1 MKMLWYIAKK
11 DLLQVLKDRNS
22 FILLLIVPLM
32 LITILGAALGN
43 GFGES
48 DDTAAFTV
56 AVSNKDDGF
65 IGDILI
71 KALKAKNS
79 NYTIT
84 IDKYNNTSQVKQQV
98 DNGQAVAGLVIPAQ
112 TTKSINKAASD
123 GLLRSNIIQ
132 LYIKPNNT
140 DERATIVQQ
149 IVTNILNR
157 QVDTLY
163 TGSAAVKQVT
173 NAVKQIQQGSSEQ
186 CDHDANT
193 SSYNSGSANDT
204 STASNLCKSQKSV
217 INAQAISKAVGNAS
231 PINNNIELV
240 QLLTIGKVEKV
251 NAFDRSLP
259 GFAILFALFGLN
271 TAAATILQEKDDGT
285 FRRLL
290 IAPVPRYALLGGK
303 LIAQFV
309 LTLLQLTLLFIAGYL
324 IFQLNIG
331 SWSAIALLLISTSFA
346 TTGLGMLLV
355 SVVKTRRQLTPIV
368 TLTTLVTSAIGGSWW
383 PLWSEPQW
391 MQQMAKVGITAWAL
405 EGLNGVMLF
414 GKDLTAVR
422 PDILGLLGYGLLCF
436 LLALRLFRFQ
446 EKNA

>member
-43 GFGES
+43 GFGDS

-84 IDKYNNTSQVKQQV
+84 IDKYNNTSQVKKQV

-173 NAVKQIQQGSSEQ
+173 NAVKQIQQGSPEQ
-186 CDHDANT
+186 CDHDTNT

-204 STASNLCKSQKSV
+204 STANKLCNRKKVLSMRRPSAKQWATPAPS
-217 INAQAISKAVGNAS
+217 
-231 PINNNIELV
+231 
-240 QLLTIGKVEKV
+240 TI
-251 NAFDRSLP
+251 
-259 GFAILFALFGLN
+259 I
-271 TAAATILQEKDDGT
+271 
-285 FRRLL
+285 
-290 IAPVPRYALLGGK
+290 
-303 LIAQFV
+303 
-309 LTLLQLTLLFIAGYL
+309 
-324 IFQLNIG
+324 
-331 SWSAIALLLISTSFA
+331 
-346 TTGLGMLLV
+346 
-355 SVVKTRRQLTPIV
+355 
-368 TLTTLVTSAIGGSWW
+368 
-383 PLWSEPQW
+383 
-391 MQQMAKVGITAWAL
+391 
-405 EGLNGVMLF
+405 
-414 GKDLTAVR
+414 
-422 PDILGLLGYGLLCF
+422 
-436 LLALRLFRFQ
+436 
-446 EKNA
+446 